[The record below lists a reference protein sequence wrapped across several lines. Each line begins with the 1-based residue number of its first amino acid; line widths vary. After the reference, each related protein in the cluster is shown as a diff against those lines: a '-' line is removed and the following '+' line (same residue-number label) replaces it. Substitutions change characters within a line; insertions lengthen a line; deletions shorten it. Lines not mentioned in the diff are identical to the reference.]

1 MIISLEK
8 LINVKGNRYL
18 FTRATN
24 TAIDRRENI
33 HNFPEE
39 ARTWK
44 VVPTVLQLVLDNKVK
59 FVLTKEEE

>member
-18 FTRATN
+18 FTRAAN

-33 HNFPEE
+33 HNYPEE
-39 ARTWK
+39 ARNWK
-44 VVPTVLQLVLDNKVK
+44 VVPTVMQFVLDGKVK
-59 FVLTKEEE
+59 YVLTKEEE